1 MARGSRSKIPIR
13 HKSSRNTS
21 SSQTDRTCRTSGSI
35 TSREL
40 GSTTGTAAPRAR
52 RPRREASVGD
62 RTSTRRPS
70 ESVNPD
76 DGTSDLNF
84 DDTLGEIVMAVDLT
98 TRGTVGC
105 CYYIA
110 REEKLFFME
119 DIQFAD
125 VDVVDALRMFIDPT
139 IILVPTKIDDTVI
152 DRFDPEARSSRS
164 TSGETDQFRLHF
176 LLEVR
181 PPSEFAYSA
190 AKSKLVGLRLGDEF
204 GPRISFNVPG
214 ELNANDRLDDDNSTG
229 RQGQLLRLAGWIDME
244 SRVTVRVVLIHH

>member
-21 SSQTDRTCRTSGSI
+21 SSQTERTRRTSDSI
-35 TSREL
+35 TSRQS
-40 GSTTGTAAPRAR
+40 GSTTGTAASRAR
-52 RPRREASVGD
+52 RPRGEASVSD
-62 RTSTRRPS
+62 RTRGPA

-84 DDTLGEIVMAVDLT
+84 DDTLSEIVMAVDLT

-125 VDVVDALRMFIDPT
+125 VDAVDALRMFIDPT

-214 ELNANDRLDDDNSTG
+214 ELNANDRIDDDNSTG
-229 RQGQLLRLAGWIDME
+229 QQGQLLRLAGWIDME
-244 SRVTVRVVLIHH
+244 SRVTVRFVLTYH